1 MKKKV
6 EITKDMTLGE
16 VLNFREN
23 ASTVLMGFGMHCFM
37 CPTAQHETL
46 EEAAMVHGIELD
58 ILLKKLNEI
67 K

>member
-6 EITKDMTLGE
+6 QITKDMTLGE
-16 VLNFREN
+16 VLNYRED
-23 ASTVLMGFGMHCFM
+23 ASAILMGFGMHCFM

-46 EEAAMVHGIELD
+46 EQAAEVHGIDLQVLLD
-58 ILLKKLNEI
+58 KLN